1 MDCFI
6 EARSIAEL
14 NRKKLSAMK
23 PGDLGG
29 AGAEARMGGG
39 LPRSFN
45 QHMSLIL
52 TAKYQSINGMI
63 KLTKLFMY

>member
-29 AGAEARMGGG
+29 AGAEARMGG

-45 QHMSLIL
+45 QHMSLLL
-52 TAKYQSINGMI
+52 TAKYQSINWMI

>member
-29 AGAEARMGGG
+29 AGAEARMGGVAKE
-39 LPRSFN
+39 LQSTYEPDFN
-45 QHMSLIL
+45 C
-52 TAKYQSINGMI
+52 KVPVYQRDD
-63 KLTKLFMY
+63 